1 MLDSSVPVQDQAIE
15 TLLASN
21 RGAVMRCVESAYQL
35 FARGQAV
42 EVAPSYLR
50 PPHDARARIIA
61 KPACLYGEQPIA
73 GLKWIASFPANLEKG
88 LPRASGVLIL
98 NDMET
103 GAARAQMQVAAISA
117 HRTAASAVLALRCL
131 HGAPRTDEQISVIGC
146 GVIAREIVAY
156 LKHEG
161 WGARDW
167 LLFDLDVARAE
178 RFAQHLMATLPGARV
193 KVASSAGQA
202 ASASP
207 VVVFATSAS
216 VPSLMDWVLH
226 PAQTV
231 LHVSL
236 RDLTPTLIE
245 SAANYVD
252 SAELAFSHQTSLHLT
267 EQQVAHRDYLRGEI
281 GAVLNTPAR
290 ANKPVIFSPFGMA
303 ILDLAVGQWVM
314 CHVAQR

>member
-1 MLDSSVPVQDQAIE
+1 MLDSRVPVQDQAIE
-15 TLLASN
+15 TLLAAN

-73 GLKWIASFPANLEKG
+73 GLKWIASFPANLEKR

-103 GAARAQMQVAAISA
+103 GAAQAHLEVAAISA
-117 HRTAASAVLALRCL
+117 HRTAASGVLALRCL

-156 LKHEG
+156 LAHEG
-161 WGARDW
+161 WAARDW

-178 RFAQHLMATLPGARV
+178 RFAQYLMAILPGARV
-193 KVASSAGQA
+193 KVASSIGQA

-207 VVVFATSAS
+207 IVVLATSAS
-216 VPSLMDWVLH
+216 TPTLMDTALH
-226 PAQTV
+226 PAQTL

-236 RDLTPTLIE
+236 RDLAPALIE

-252 SAELAFSHQTSLHLT
+252 SEDLAFSHQTSLHLT
-267 EQQVAHRDYLRGEI
+267 EQQVAHRDYLVGEI
-281 GAVLNTPAR
+281 GAVLHTPPR
-290 ANKPVIFSPFGMA
+290 TGKPVIFSPFGMA

-314 CHVAQR
+314 QHATQR